1 MPLLGIFMVVYALLI
16 TPLHLRIDIAAGSHL
31 SGALVLRIWGF
42 HVQAN
47 IGLVRDEQ
55 GKLHLA
61 LRLKGSKRQH
71 SGSVSDTWKRILLTV
86 RLIRETDLTRAFVAR
101 TLSVMSIGLKARI
114 GFSDAAYTA
123 LASGSIQILLDIWR
137 EKLNMRGIE
146 SRLKVWPDF
155 QGNPCAAQF
164 SCILFMRMGNLLLGC
179 ALASMAARAANRRL
193 KLAGSEED
201 RAWSTPSET

>member
-1 MPLLGIFMVVYALLI
+1 MALLGIFMAVYALLI
-16 TPLHLRIDIAAGSHL
+16 TPLHLRVDIAAGAHV

-47 IGLVRDEQ
+47 VGLVRNEQ

-61 LRLKGSKRQH
+61 FRLKGSPKQH
-71 SGSVSDTWKRILLTV
+71 SGSVADTWKKIMIMI
-86 RLIRETDLTRAFVAR
+86 RLIRETNLTRTFFAR
-101 TLSVMSIGLKARI
+101 TISVLHVDLKTRI

-123 LASGSIQILLDIWR
+123 LTAGSIRVLLDMWR
-137 EKLNMRGIE
+137 ERLRRSGIHC
-146 SRLKVWPDF
+146 SLKAWPDF
-155 QGNPCAAQF
+155 EGNPCAAQF

-179 ALASMAARAANRRL
+179 ALASAAAWAVRRRV
-193 KLAGSEED
+193 KLASSEED